1 MGDGFKVKSTT
12 VQGSR
17 NHPRENVKANL
28 VIGNIPV
35 ANGVVHLIDKPLI
48 IVASPLWDYL
58 QEEKEK
64 NGRLSKFASYVQTF
78 GAGLKEVIGNV
89 ESGTIFAPNNDAFDR
104 LSQTQLETLLGSE
117 AGPRI
122 LGLHFIDQ
130 RIPAEDVRILQPQNE
145 IKVHYLHTW
154 VLIWST
160 PYLFL
165 CFALNPF

>member
-1 MGDGFKVKSTT
+1 M
-12 VQGSR
+12 
-17 NHPRENVKANL
+17 
-28 VIGNIPV
+28 
-35 ANGVVHLIDKPLI
+35 
-48 IVASPLWDYL
+48 
-58 QEEKEK
+58 
-64 NGRLSKFASYVQTF
+64 SKFASYVQSF
-78 GAGLKEVIGNV
+78 GAGLEAEIGNV

-154 VLIWST
+154 VLIWSYPT
-160 PYLFL
+160 YFCVLPLIL
-165 CFALNPF
+165 SLIGQV

>member
-1 MGDGFKVKSTT
+1 VTSTT
-12 VQGSR
+12 VMGDR
-17 NHPRENVKANL
+17 NHPREKVKANVL
-28 VIGNIPV
+28 RANIPV

-78 GAGLKEVIGNV
+78 GEGLQDVITNI

-104 LSQTQLETLLGSE
+104 LSQNQLDSLLGSSE
-117 AGPRI
+117 GPRI

-130 RIPAEDVRILQPQNE
+130 RIPAEDVRILRPQND
-145 IKVHYLHTW
+145 IK
-154 VLIWST
+154 
-160 PYLFL
+160 LFN
-165 CFALNPF
+165 FY